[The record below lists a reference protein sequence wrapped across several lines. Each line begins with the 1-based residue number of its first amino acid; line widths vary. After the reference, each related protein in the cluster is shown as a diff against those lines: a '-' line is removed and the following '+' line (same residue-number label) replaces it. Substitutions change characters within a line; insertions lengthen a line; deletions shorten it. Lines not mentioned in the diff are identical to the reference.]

1 MSRFL
6 LCINQTRFV
15 ICFAL
20 WVVRRGSKR
29 KTQNAKR
36 IMYAERTYRRAVK
49 TDDLINF
56 EVKEKETDL
65 LISADKDL
73 SRIAQQ
79 AILEKRKILE
89 DYIKH
94 HPDFSIMLKPYQP
107 EPKAPALIQEMAEAA
122 SLVGVGP
129 MAAVA
134 GLLAQ
139 KAGEALLSFS
149 SQVLVE
155 NGGDVFIA
163 TKKKRRIGIYTENS
177 NFSDKLALE
186 VSPEDFPLGIC
197 TSSGKLGHS
206 LSFGKADA
214 VVVLSHQAALAD
226 AAATAIGNRVKNIK
240 DISLALAW
248 GKTISGIMGI
258 LIMIDKKIAIWG
270 RMNLIRR
277 EECKVSR

>member
-1 MSRFL
+1 
-6 LCINQTRFV
+6 
-15 ICFAL
+15 
-20 WVVRRGSKR
+20 
-29 KTQNAKR
+29 
-36 IMYAERTYRRAVK
+36 MYAEKKYRRSIK
-49 TDDLINF
+49 EEDLVNF
-56 EVKEKETDL
+56 TVKEKETDL
-65 LISADKDL
+65 LISADRNL
-73 SRIAQQ
+73 SRIARE

-94 HPDFSIMLKPYQP
+94 HPDFFVTLKPYKLKSP
-107 EPKAPALIQEMAEAA
+107 APKLIQEMVDVTG
-122 SLVGVGP
+122 LVGVGP

-134 GLLAQ
+134 GLFAQ
-139 KAGEALLSFS
+139 KVGEALLPFS

-177 NFSDKLALE
+177 NFGDKLALE
-186 VSPEDFPLGIC
+186 VFPEDSPLGIC

-214 VVVLSHQAALAD
+214 VVVLSHQAVLAD

-240 DISLALAW
+240 DISLALSW

-258 LIMIDKKIAIWG
+258 LIMIDKRIAIWG